1 MYYSEWFEED
11 EICQQALIKAH
22 PRRLFHVS
30 LFDWIVLEELRRLL
44 RSSYENATPNLCWVS
59 CAINKGGFFGDC
71 IRRRSRHT
79 FASLW
84 GACLR
89 VASLW
94 RTNSRGDSCFP
105 GVHHS
110 SVCRGLLFCVR
121 KAYIFQEFDEGPLP
135 TCVGWIFQ
143 NVHLW
148 KVSAAVAP
156 QSKNLARRPLCHKV
170 NLQSCVARRP
180 LCHKVNLPRCEARR
194 RRFIMTC
201 DIFGTGQTNIL
212 GLCYLFGK
220 TYKQPTVAP
229 LKSLK
234 STHST
239 KLLHLL
245 RRTIR
250 YH

>member
-1 MYYSEWFEED
+1 MLGVLC
-11 EICQQALIKAH
+11 IIGCPVQLIKEVFS
-22 PRRLFHVS
+22 RLH
-30 LFDWIVLEELRRLL
+30 LL
-44 RSSYENATPNLCWVS
+44 SSSTHICL
-59 CAINKGGFFGDC
+59 
-71 IRRRSRHT
+71 
-79 FASLW
+79 LW

-89 VASLW
+89 FASLW
-94 RTNSRGDSCFP
+94 RTNSRGDSCVLKRLLRCFS
-105 GVHHS
+105 VHLS
-110 SVCRGLLFCVR
+110 KVCWIFVKRTYFKSLLKVYYRSVFAESF
-121 KAYIFQEFDEGPLP
+121 KTFIFQKF
-135 TCVGWIFQ
+135 
-143 NVHLW
+143 
-148 KVSAAVAP
+148 
-156 QSKNLARRPLCHKV
+156 RRPLCHKV

-239 KLLHLL
+239 LVGEGLPYD
-245 RRTIR
+245 RWTCFSQRSWR
-250 YH
+250 SYGNRA